1 MFQVY
6 MSNKWSWFGRLI
18 LNFDVVFIFACEF
31 RRRCVFFCNSTLGL
45 VSAMNFGK
53 CVPLGILMFYFFVA
67 CIPFSFIES
76 DRILETTTILDGFR
90 VVITPIASF
99 SDVESTLSMPWLP
112 SRFPAA
118 RATTS

>member
-53 CVPLGILMFYFFVA
+53 CVPLGILMFYFLSRAFHLVSLKVTASWKQRPSWMDFV
-67 CIPFSFIES
+67 
-76 DRILETTTILDGFR
+76 
-90 VVITPIASF
+90 
-99 SDVESTLSMPWLP
+99 W
-112 SRFPAA
+112 
-118 RATTS
+118 